1 MSSIGAAIAAI
12 LDDYS
17 RLLVEALHLG
27 NPFQQMPQ
35 KVGQQFGMFHMN
47 GWTTPNPD
55 YEDTT
60 VTGTCW
66 LVSSAGSYYDCAQ
79 GQVILV
85 AALDDFLPQVKRQVD
100 RRKVLKD
107 FAFSAQITP
116 TIRPP
121 INNQNNAGDLYVG
134 DIVCPVTFQ
143 LAISRNQAGG
153 HL

>member
-1 MSSIGAAIAAI
+1 MSTVGPAITAI

-17 RLLVEALHLG
+17 RLLVAKLQLG
-27 NPFQQMPQ
+27 SPFQQQPQ
-35 KVGQQFGMFHMN
+35 KVGQTFGMFHMN

-66 LVSSAGSYYDCAQ
+66 LVSSADSYYHCSQ
-79 GQVILV
+79 GQIALV
-85 AALDDFLPQVKRQVD
+85 AALDDFLPQIKRKVD

-107 FAFSAQITP
+107 FAFSGQITP

-121 INNQNNAGDLYVG
+121 INNQANAGEFYVG

-143 LAISRNQAGG
+143 LAISRDQGGG